1 MRASITSSTPS
12 LSDDQWRSKP
22 GLVGLVATIGVSRW
36 SPNNSARTV
45 AIALLLVECPE
56 TYSGCCGVG
65 NSGVHVGSA
74 TVWTLLSTSPLRIA
88 VIGRQKFTEYF
99 ACQQAMLASAD
110 AR

>member
-22 GLVGLVATIGVSRW
+22 GLVGLVATIGRSRW

-45 AIALLLVECPE
+45 AIALLLVECPDP
-56 TYSGCCGVG
+56 YSGCCGVG
-65 NSGVHVGSA
+65 NSGVQAGSA
-74 TVWTLLSTSPLRIA
+74 AVRTLSSTPPLRIA
-88 VIGRQKFTEYF
+88 ALGRQKLPEYF
-99 ACQQAMLASAD
+99 AFQHAMLASAA